1 VDPIDKPFGDDVEE
15 QRLDLRDKSVA
26 EILSILTAPS
36 IGVDAIDDPQSPAVP
51 VAPSSP
57 PVAPDSS
64 GSTKATPITP
74 VIADAPPMT
83 PGVEDRPL
91 EGFAERFSNDSGL
104 SEPPIQT
111 GQRPAV
117 ARLGHLPFVSI
128 LAAIVAIGVALMTFP
143 NTVWKWSG
151 EMSGLM
157 TSLFEAPSRA
167 KTPTKLP
174 RLVAERLRQRTAPT
188 GYFAQ

>member
-1 VDPIDKPFGDDVEE
+1 
-15 QRLDLRDKSVA
+15 
-26 EILSILTAPS
+26 
-36 IGVDAIDDPQSPAVP
+36 
-51 VAPSSP
+51 
-57 PVAPDSS
+57 
-64 GSTKATPITP
+64 
-74 VIADAPPMT
+74 MT

-91 EGFAERFSNDSGL
+91 EGLAERFSNGSGL
-104 SEPPIQT
+104 SEPLIRT

-117 ARLGHLPFVSI
+117 ARFGHLPYVSI
-128 LAAIVAIGVALMTFP
+128 LAAIVASGVVLMTFP
-143 NTVWKWSG
+143 NTGKSG
-151 EMSGLM
+151 QMSGLM